1 MDEQTLEDRI
11 AALEAKTAK
20 LEEYSQAKSAI
31 NEARIAGAPS
41 MSALIHCLDRHGIR
55 VQPEDEAE
63 AVGSG
68 SERWGSGETWA
79 ESHDDAGGTV

>member
-1 MDEQTLEDRI
+1 MADDTLEDRI
-11 AALEAKTAK
+11 AALEAKTEALEQQGQAK
-20 LEEYSQAKSAI
+20 LAMSETRVATT
-31 NEARIAGAPS
+31 PS
-41 MSALIHCLDRHGIR
+41 MGALIHCLDRHGIR

-79 ESHDDAGGTV
+79 ESHDDAGGPV